1 MIGEK
6 LKELL
11 ALRNMRQ
18 SELARRTGVSKT
30 TINSII
36 TRNNKNVDFS
46 LMEKIADVLDVPI
59 EYFFDREVD
68 IKSDEPTVIDELS
81 EKEKR
86 FASAFIALTPENR
99 RILLVIAEALLQDQS
114 ENLDSPNSETE
125 K

>member
-1 MIGEK
+1 MFGEK

-18 SELARRTGVSKT
+18 SELARRTGVPKT

-59 EYFFDREVD
+59 EYFHDKESKAEKKEPIV
-68 IKSDEPTVIDELS
+68 SDEPS
-81 EKEKR
+81 EKENR
-86 FASAFIALTPENR
+86 FASAFTALTPENR
-99 RILLVIAEALLQDQS
+99 RILLVIAEAKSIKL
-114 ENLDSPNSETE
+114 
-125 K
+125 